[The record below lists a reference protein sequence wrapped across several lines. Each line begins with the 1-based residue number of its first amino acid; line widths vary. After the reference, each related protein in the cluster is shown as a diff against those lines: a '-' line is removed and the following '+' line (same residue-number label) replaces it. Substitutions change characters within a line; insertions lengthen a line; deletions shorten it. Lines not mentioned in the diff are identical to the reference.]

1 MSAGVSAAFGA
12 PIGGALFAYEM
23 SKPNTFWKFS
33 VIWKVFVCCA
43 MAVFS
48 LSLFNAL
55 LEGERINAIS
65 SSVLKFGTTP
75 ITSPTIE
82 TIPGALITG
91 VLAGVLGGG
100 FIAVN
105 TYMGLARK

>member
-1 MSAGVSAAFGA
+1 MSSA
-12 PIGGALFAYEM
+12 
-23 SKPNTFWKFS
+23 
-33 VIWKVFVCCA
+33 
-43 MAVFS
+43 
-48 LSLFNAL
+48 
-55 LEGERINAIS
+55 
-65 SSVLKFGTTP
+65 VLKFGTHP

-82 TIPGALITG
+82 ALPGAIITG